1 MHLRLDNARG
11 NPRVEVGSSDAITT
25 ACSQAAGAEPPK
37 VANPFAVA
45 LEANVRRLNIDVE
58 RIVPI
63 HGRIVPY
70 SELLAAI
77 GKKPAPAKN

>member
-1 MHLRLDNARG
+1 MSLRRARRAPSR
-11 NPRVEVGSSDAITT
+11 PRFPIRS
-25 ACSQAAGAEPPK
+25 
-37 VANPFAVA
+37 AVT
-45 LEANVRRLNIDVE
+45 LEANVRRLNIDVD

-77 GKKPAPAKN
+77 GKKPAPAKK